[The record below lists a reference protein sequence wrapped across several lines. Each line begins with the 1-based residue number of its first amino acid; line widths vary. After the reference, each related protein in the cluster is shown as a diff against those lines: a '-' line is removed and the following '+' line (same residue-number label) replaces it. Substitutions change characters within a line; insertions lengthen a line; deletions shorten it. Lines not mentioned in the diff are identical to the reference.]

1 MSVSTEN
8 CIRYR
13 LATLETHFPIT
24 TVIDTGEVCDKDMAP
39 QHQLSDWSH
48 MSGHPQRPVVSYI
61 HRNWTV

>member
-48 MSGHPQRPVVSYI
+48 MSGHPQRPVVSYM
-61 HRNWTV
+61 HSNCY